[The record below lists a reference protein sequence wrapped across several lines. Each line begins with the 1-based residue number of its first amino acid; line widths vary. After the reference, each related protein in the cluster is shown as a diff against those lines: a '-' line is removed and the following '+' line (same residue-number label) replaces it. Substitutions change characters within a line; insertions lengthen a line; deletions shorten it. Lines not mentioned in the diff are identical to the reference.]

1 MRAVFHCSIK
11 LDFVRIT
18 ILDYFREILFREFLK
33 PRNEIEI
40 SIVDFVK
47 HIHVLQIL
55 FLLRASHYTTLS
67 NCSLQKQ
74 MVLIKEAFLHFFLE
88 NEVQLN

>member
-1 MRAVFHCSIK
+1 MRAVFHCSTK
-11 LDFVRIT
+11 LDFVGIT
-18 ILDYFREILFREFLK
+18 ILDCFREIYFREFLK